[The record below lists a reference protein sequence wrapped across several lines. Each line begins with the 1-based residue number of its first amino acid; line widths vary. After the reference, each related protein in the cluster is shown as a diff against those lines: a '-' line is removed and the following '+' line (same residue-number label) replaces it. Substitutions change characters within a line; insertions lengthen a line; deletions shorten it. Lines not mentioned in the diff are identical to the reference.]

1 MSNIEHRD
9 AAVPSEDSA
18 PEAKKTIATGI
29 GVLAAEWTDFSIT
42 LIKSGLI
49 GIYLTS
55 LLFVIGWA
63 YADRYFELF
72 GISLSGLQRDVEGA
86 FYIYALWALRD
97 GWMFLAVS
105 GAALVIIAM
114 LLRIY
119 AYANQVWRPTAIF
132 VIAAFV
138 MVSFVAAFWLGQW
151 RASTQVPGLISEDY
165 QSFPRVTV
173 TARGGSET
181 AAFLSARAAGEQTD
195 CLRKLYMDQ
204 RNLYL
209 YPGYESF
216 KEGIPP
222 VYVVPLSEIAAIE
235 ISKARGLCKP

>member
-1 MSNIEHRD
+1 MSEAQKSGGG
-9 AAVPSEDSA
+9 AAADELTNQQK
-18 PEAKKTIATGI
+18 AKIASGI
-29 GVLAAEWTDFSIT
+29 GALATEWTDFSIT

-49 GIYLTS
+49 GLYLTS
-55 LLFVIGWA
+55 ILFVIGWA

-72 GISLSGLQRDVEGA
+72 GISLSGLQRNPDNSH
-86 FYIYALWALRD
+86 YIYALWALRD
-97 GWMFLAVS
+97 GWLFLAVS
-105 GAALVIIAM
+105 GVALAIIAL

-119 AYANQVWRPTAIF
+119 AYANELWRPTAIF

-138 MVSFVAAFWLGQW
+138 MASFVAAFWLGQW
-151 RASTQVPGLISEDY
+151 RANRQAPDLISKNY
-165 QSFPRVTV
+165 NTFPRVSVVAKANTP
-173 TARGGSET
+173 TAEFL
-181 AAFLSARAAGEQTD
+181 AARSAGEQKD

-204 RNLYL
+204 KHIYL

-222 VYVVPLSEIAAIE
+222 VYVVPLSEVAAIE